1 MGFII
6 LSDFDGTIVNIDT
19 AEYALRKFAQGD
31 WHAVEDLFERGEIT
45 FEECLRRQ
53 FAMIRVSKKV
63 LLNELIHITSFRPS
77 FGNLVRY
84 CEEQQVPFIIVSG
97 GLDFLIRHFMS
108 LEGSIERVEIHAP
121 KAECTANGIKVTFP
135 ELLDRTSVNFKD
147 DLVRH
152 YRKRGDK
159 VVYVGNGIGDYP
171 AVCAADFSFVI
182 KDSPLA
188 RLCRNTKFPYNE
200 IEDFQEVIE
209 GVKQLISSGTM
220 TQGMRSA
227 N

>member
-31 WHAVEDLFERGEIT
+31 WQAVEDLFERGKIT

-53 FAMIRVSKKV
+53 FAMIRVSERV
-63 LLNELIHITSFRPS
+63 LLNELSHVTSFRPS
-77 FGNLVRY
+77 FRQLVEY
-84 CEEQQVPFIIVSG
+84 CEGHQMPFIIVSG
-97 GLDFLIRHFMS
+97 GLDFLIHHFLS
-108 LEGSIERVEIHAP
+108 LEGLIERVEIYAP
-121 KAECTANGIKVTFP
+121 KSECTTGGIEVTFP
-135 ELLDRTSVNFKD
+135 KLLDGSSINFKD
-147 DLVRH
+147 DLVKH
-152 YRKRGDK
+152 HRKRGER

-171 AVCAADFSFVI
+171 AVCAADLSFVI
-182 KDSPLA
+182 KDSALA
-188 RLCRNTKFPYNE
+188 QLCRNTKLPYNE

-209 GVKQLISSGTM
+209 GVKKLISSGTK
-220 TQGMRSA
+220 TQGMRPA